1 MKVPEESEFMKI
13 REFRLESYFDKYEF
27 SAPYLLAQSDCE
39 TMSTD
44 ELLSLEPGTKELLL
58 NSRLGYTEVSGSP
71 ELRQLAS
78 SLYSSVSEDEI
89 LMHTG
94 AEEAVFCFM
103 NVLLN
108 RGDHIITMFPAYQS
122 LYEIALSIG
131 CTVSNW
137 ELRALDG
144 RWAADF
150 DELENL
156 IRPETRLIAVNS
168 PNNPTGYT
176 FSENE
181 IRKLCAIARKHGIFI
196 FADEVYRGLDTDGL
210 NRPWIADVYE
220 KAVSL
225 GVLSKAYGLAGLRTG
240 WTASHDRN
248 ILSEMKNYK
257 TYLSICSSVPS
268 EILACA
274 ALKNSGMLLERNNK
288 ILRDNLRTADRFFEA
303 HKDIFTYMRP
313 QCGPVGFHRINSGV
327 QSDVFCTQLAD
338 KAGILLLPSSVYE
351 YDDSYFRMGFGRLS
365 FAENIKRLEEYLT
378 DGKYI

>member
-1 MKVPEESEFMKI
+1 MKI

-39 TMSTD
+39 TMSTK
-44 ELLSLEPGTKELLL
+44 ELLDLEPGTQELLL
-58 NSRLGYTEVSGSP
+58 SSRLGYTEVSGSP
-71 ELRQLAS
+71 ELRQLAA
-78 SLYSSVSEDEI
+78 SLYSGISEDEI

-108 RGDHIITMFPAYQS
+108 KGDHVITMFPAYQS
-122 LYEIALSIG
+122 LYEVARSAG

-137 ELRALDG
+137 ELRVQDG
-144 RWAADF
+144 RWMLDF
-150 DELENL
+150 DELKKL
-156 IRPETRLIAVNS
+156 IRPNTRLIAVNS

-176 FSENE
+176 FSESE
-181 IRKLCAIARKHGIFI
+181 IISLCETAHRHGIFI
-196 FADEVYRGLDTDGL
+196 FADEVYRGLDTDGMR
-210 NRPWIADVYE
+210 RPWIADIYE

-240 WTASHDRN
+240 WTAAHDRN

-268 EILACA
+268 EILAAA
-274 ALKNSGMLLERNNK
+274 ALKNGERLLERNNR
-288 ILRDNLRTADRFFEA
+288 ILRDNLKTADRFFES
-303 HKDIFTYMRP
+303 HKGIFEYMRP
-313 QCGPVGFHRINSGV
+313 QCGPVGFHRINSE
-327 QSDVFCTQLAD
+327 QSSDDFCRKLAD

-351 YDDSYFRMGFGRLS
+351 YDAPYFRMGFGRLS
-365 FAENIKRLEEYLT
+365 FAENIKRLEEYLISE
-378 DGKYI
+378 KYI